1 MDEPAKPIPG
11 KAAAPPKPAPP
22 RPSSQHELRE
32 KRGDDKPV
40 TIQRKCGCDA
50 AGGKC
55 DDCGKKPLQR
65 KGNGPAPAVSEAVTA
80 PMEQSAG
87 EPLAPELKEE
97 MESRFG
103 QDFSEVRVY
112 TDAPAATA
120 ARNVDARAFTT
131 GKRIYFA
138 EGEYRPE
145 TARGRELL
153 AHELTHI
160 VQQRDG
166 TATATGVGAFD
177 DPFEREADRAAQ
189 EVMRGERP
197 GVGLKGGGDAIRR
210 AGPPEQHKVA
220 TKPVPTPLK
229 VPALKTSPKDGNGL
243 LGIYTRAA
251 KARALRT
258 THAGR
263 SSEEGT
269 STETLWNKWAATRPA
284 SFFGKGGKTDAAEKK
299 LIDGRRA
306 HKCQVDHIL
315 ELQVGGADDP
325 NNMRLLDGPRN
336 MTAGSRIAGQL
347 KSLYADDTLMK
358 GLGVPASEDKPIL
371 EFTSVV
377 IDGSPD
383 ADPECLDWELKRAGG
398 IAETSDSEYTIET
411 HISGSPASIFA
422 DDKKSIVN
430 QSKYA
435 VPGFQ
440 LDVGRDLPK
449 DEWELDSVLS
459 PKIRRI
465 PVLKPAPKY
474 VFKAAGKNAPIQLL
488 DRKLA
493 AEFPNLSKAELD
505 MRIEEGKL
513 IADGILKPSHPLF
526 KHVDVLLHLEEEKLT
541 ATAKITPD
549 LLKKA
554 LPIPGLEIT
563 ETTLGLAFAGK
574 EFSVSGGFALKYTTI
589 ADGRVQA
596 RFGKNGFEATGDL
609 ELHIPGL
616 TEAKGKIWYR
626 EEKLGGQ
633 VKIGAKQ
640 LKVPGIKSANVA
652 VTIEDGMLAG
662 TGTIDL
668 GVPGVK
674 KADIAFSVDQ
684 KGNFA
689 VSGAAAISV
698 PGLKEGNVELKY
710 ANGDLTGVAKL
721 GLAVPGLE
729 SAIFEIH
736 YARGQI
742 SGKGDIAFRKGKLA
756 GSLHA
761 ELTEK
766 HTVKGGGELGYEIMP
781 GVIALV
787 GIELLEDG
795 TTKVSGEVRIPEMIP
810 IFPEK
815 AFSKKLFDFNVQIP
829 IFAIPLGTD
838 SVGLVAEIGSYM
850 TARAGIGPG
859 QLRGVKAKATLDLSK
874 DTDALEF
881 EAAAELY
888 VPAFAELRLAVYGGV
903 GLSLAIASAT
913 GGIELAA
920 SLGVYG
926 ALSNSIQLKYAQGQF
941 VLDAVAEVTAQPKLT
956 FEVNAYV
963 KVEVDLVLTTIEVYR
978 EDWKLAS
985 KEWGSGFTVGLRFPV
1000 HYESA
1005 KPFEI
1010 SLAQVEFIKPEI
1022 DVAQAVKDLLP
1033 M

>member
-22 RPSSQHELRE
+22 QPSSQHELRE
-32 KRGDDKPV
+32 KRGSDKPV
-40 TIQRKCGCDA
+40 MIQRKCACDGG
-50 AGGKC
+50 GGKC
-55 DDCGKKPLQR
+55 DDCGKPKLQR
-65 KGNGPAPAVSEAVTA
+65 KGNGPMPDLSQAVSG

-87 EPLAPELKEE
+87 HPLSAELQEQ

-103 QDFSEVRVY
+103 QDFSDVRVF
-112 TDAPAATA
+112 TDAHAATA
-120 ARNVDARAFTT
+120 ARNANARAFTS

-138 EGEYRPE
+138 QGEYQPD
-145 TARGRELL
+145 TGQGRELI
-153 AHELTHI
+153 AHELTHV

-166 TATATGVGAFD
+166 TATAAGIGAFD
-177 DPFEREADRAAQ
+177 DPLEHEADRAAK
-189 EVMRGERP
+189 EVVRGERP
-197 GVGLKGGGDAIRR
+197 AIALKGGGDAIRR
-210 AGPPEQHKVA
+210 AGPQHKVA
-220 TKPVPTPLK
+220 ALPVPEPLR
-229 VPALKTSPKDGNGL
+229 VPGLKTSPKDGGGL
-243 LGIYTRAA
+243 LGIYKRAA
-251 KARALRT
+251 KSGALRT

-263 SSEEGT
+263 SSEAGS
-269 STETLWNKWAATRPA
+269 STETLWDKWASTRPA
-284 SFFGKGGKTDAAEKK
+284 SFFGKGGKTAAAEKK

-325 NNMRLLDGPRN
+325 NNMRLLNGPRN
-336 MTAGSRIAGQL
+336 MTAGSRLAGQL
-347 KSLYADDTLMK
+347 RSLYADDTLMK
-358 GLGVPASEDKPIL
+358 NIGVPPGEDKPIL
-371 EFTSVV
+371 EFTKVV
-377 IDGSPD
+377 IEGPPE

-398 IAETSDSEYTIET
+398 LAETSDSEYTIET
-411 HISGSPASIFA
+411 KISGSPASIFA
-422 DDKKSIVN
+422 DENKTVVN

-440 LDVGRDLPK
+440 LDVGRELPK
-449 DEWELDSVLS
+449 EEWELDSVLS

-474 VFKAAGKNAPIQLL
+474 TFKAAGKTAPIQLL

-493 AEFPNLSKAELD
+493 AEFPNLSKAELE
-505 MRIEEGKL
+505 MKVEEGKL

-541 ATAKITPD
+541 ATAAITPD

-563 ETTLGLAFAGK
+563 ETTLGLAFANK
-574 EFSVSGGFALKYTTI
+574 EFSVSGGFALKYSTI

-640 LKVPGIKSANVA
+640 LKVPRVRNPSLT
-652 VTIEDGMLAG
+652 VTIEDGVLGGSG
-662 TGTIDL
+662 TMDL
-668 GVPGVK
+668 DLPGVK
-674 KADIAFSVDQ
+674 KADIAFLIDQ

-689 VSGAAAISV
+689 ISGAAAIAL
-698 PGLKEGNVELKY
+698 PGLKEGNIELKY

-729 SAIFEIH
+729 SATFEIF
-736 YARGQI
+736 YAQGQI
-742 SGKGDIAFRKGKLA
+742 SGKGDVAFRKGKLA

-766 HTVKGGGELGYEIMP
+766 HTVKGGGELGYEILP

-795 TTKVSGEVRIPEMIP
+795 TTKVSGEVRVPEMIP

-815 AFSKKLFDFNVQIP
+815 AFSKKLFDFNLQIP
-829 IFAIPLGTD
+829 IFAIPLGSK
-838 SVGLVAEIGSYM
+838 SVGLVAEIGSNM

-941 VLDAVAEVTAQPKLT
+941 VLDAVAEVTAQPKLL
-956 FEVNAYV
+956 FDVSAYV
-963 KVEVDLVLTTIEVYR
+963 KVEVDLLFTTIEVYR

-985 KEWGSGFTVGLRFPV
+985 KEWGSGLTVGLRFPV
-1000 HYESA
+1000 HYESN

-1022 DVAQAVKDLLP
+1022 DVMQAVKDLLP